1 MEGPRLGDN
10 RGLIHT
16 RPLVLQRC
24 RRFLLTGDL
33 GVSPKSFLH
42 PPRLGDNR
50 GLIHLIPFLYVVS
63 IMPEA
68 VEITEG
74 IYRIETPVGVAQFH
88 PTAFVIKNAETLIEP
103 GPSISIP
110 PIHQALKHLGINK
123 LRFIIPTHIHM
134 DHAGGTGALA
144 KLYPDAT
151 VLVHPRGLKHAIDPS
166 RLIDSVKM
174 VWGEDFDKNFG
185 PITAVPESQIQTV
198 EDGELIHAGDRNLQ
212 FIYTP
217 GHAPHHI
224 AIFDHKIKGLFCGE
238 ALGMPGYQLPTAAPM
253 SFDLEN
259 YLSTIDKLQHSDLDI
274 RMLIYSH
281 GSIEHNPDKCMSSA
295 ADNARAFGD
304 IVQKAIEQ
312 GKSREETGN
321 IINKYISERFGVN
334 MDDLDFVT
342 IATGYILYFEH
353 LEKKK

>member
-1 MEGPRLGDN
+1 M
-10 RGLIHT
+10 
-16 RPLVLQRC
+16 
-24 RRFLLTGDL
+24 
-33 GVSPKSFLH
+33 
-42 PPRLGDNR
+42 
-50 GLIHLIPFLYVVS
+50 
-63 IMPEA
+63 
-68 VEITEG
+68 VETTEIAEG
-74 IYRIETPVGVAQFH
+74 IYRIETPVSGVQFH
-88 PTAFVIKNAETLIEP
+88 PTAFVITNAETLIEP

-110 PIHQALKHLGINK
+110 HIHQALKHIGINK

-134 DHAGGTGALA
+134 DHAGGTGTLA
-144 KLYPDAT
+144 RLYPEAK

-174 VWGEDFDKNFG
+174 VWGDNFEENFG
-185 PITAVPESQIQTV
+185 PITAVAESQIKTV
-198 EDGELIHAGDRNLQ
+198 EDGEVIHAGDRNLQ

-224 AIFDHKIKGLFCGE
+224 AIFDHKLKGLFCGE

-281 GSIEHNPDKCMSSA
+281 GGIERDPGKCMGRA
-295 ADNARAFGD
+295 AENARALGD
-304 IVQKAIEQ
+304 IVLRSLGQ
-312 GKSREETGN
+312 GKVRAEIG
-321 IINKYISERFGVN
+321 KAVGAYIKKHHANDMKV
-334 MDDLDFVT
+334 DDQGFET

-353 LEKKK
+353 QKKKK